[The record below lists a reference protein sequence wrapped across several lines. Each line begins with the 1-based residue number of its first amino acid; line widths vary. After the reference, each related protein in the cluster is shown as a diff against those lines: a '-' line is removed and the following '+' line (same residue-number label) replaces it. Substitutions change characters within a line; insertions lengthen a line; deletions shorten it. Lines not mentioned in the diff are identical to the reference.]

1 LPARETS
8 ETPGNRE
15 HMNKALME
23 IASLRKHFP
32 IKTGLW
38 GESKIVRAVDDVD
51 LTIEEGESFGLVGES
66 GCGKTTLG
74 KLVLRLLEPTAGKV
88 IFDGHSL
95 FDLRKEEM
103 RKIRKDLQIVFQDP
117 YSSLNPRMTVR
128 EIVGRPLELHG
139 VADDDERQKRVLNL
153 LEKVGLSPEQ
163 ASRYPHEFSGGQRQR
178 IAIARAIA
186 LNPRFITLDEPTS
199 ALDVSVQAQILN
211 LLKQLQSELKLT
223 YMLISHNLSV
233 VRHLTDHVAV
243 MYLGKIVELAQTPE
257 LFERSVHPYTK
268 ALVSAVPVPDPE
280 IRRQRIVLKGDVAS
294 PVDVPP
300 GCRFHTRCP
309 YARESC
315 RSEEPKLEEVAP
327 EHLVA
332 CHFSRDFYT

>member
-1 LPARETS
+1 MT
-8 ETPGNRE
+8 
-15 HMNKALME
+15 KALME

-38 GESKIVRAVDDVD
+38 GEPKLVRAVDDVD

-74 KLVLRLLEPTAGKV
+74 KLILRLLEPTAGKV
-88 IFDGHSL
+88 SFDGHSL
-95 FDLRKEEM
+95 FDLGKEEM
-103 RKIRKDLQIVFQDP
+103 RRIRKDLQIVFQDP

-128 EIVGRPLELHG
+128 DVVGRPLELHG
-139 VADDDERQKRVLNL
+139 VVDESEREKRTLDL
-153 LEKVGLSPEQ
+153 LEKVGLSREQ

-178 IAIARAIA
+178 IAIARAIG

-211 LLKQLQSELKLT
+211 LLKQLQSDLKLT
-223 YMLISHNLSV
+223 YMLVSHNLSV

-243 MYLGKIVELAQTPE
+243 MYLGKIVELARTPE
-257 LFERSVHPYTK
+257 LFERSAHPYTK
-268 ALVSAVPVPDPE
+268 ALVSAIPIPDPE
-280 IRRQRIVLKGDVAS
+280 TRRQRIVLKGDVAS
-294 PVDVPP
+294 PIDVPP

-309 YARESC
+309 YTKDDC
-315 RSEEPKLEEVAP
+315 KSEEPKLQEFTS

-332 CHFSRDFYT
+332 CHFAGDFYS

>member
-1 LPARETS
+1 MTK
-8 ETPGNRE
+8 TI
-15 HMNKALME
+15 ME

-38 GESKIVRAVDDVD
+38 GEPKLVRAVDDVD

-74 KLVLRLLEPTAGKV
+74 KLILRLMEPTDGV
-88 IFDGHSL
+88 VNFDGYSL
-95 FDLRKEEM
+95 FNLKKEEL
-103 RKIRKDLQIVFQDP
+103 RRVRKDLQIVFQDP

-139 VADDDERQKRVLNL
+139 IADVNERGERILEL
-153 LEKVGLSPEQ
+153 LEKVGLSREQ
-163 ASRYPHEFSGGQRQR
+163 ATRYPHEFSGGQRQR

-243 MYLGKIVELAQTPE
+243 MYLGKIVELAKTAE
-257 LFERSVHPYTK
+257 LFERSAHPYTK

-280 IRRQRIVLKGDVAS
+280 VRRQRIVLKGDVAS

-300 GCRFHTRCP
+300 GCRFHTRCS
-309 YARESC
+309 YTKENC
-315 RSEEPKLEEVAP
+315 KSEEPKLQEVAP

-332 CHFSRDFYT
+332 CHFSRDFYS

>member
-1 LPARETS
+1 
-8 ETPGNRE
+8 
-15 HMNKALME
+15 MNKALME

-74 KLVLRLLEPTAGKV
+74 KLILRLLEPTAGKV